1 LVERLERM
9 AHQRNRSLSE
19 LIHNLICQQ
28 LKEQAK
34 EP

>member
-1 LVERLERM
+1 L
-9 AHQRNRSLSE
+9 QRIAALKDRSLSE

-34 EP
+34 DP